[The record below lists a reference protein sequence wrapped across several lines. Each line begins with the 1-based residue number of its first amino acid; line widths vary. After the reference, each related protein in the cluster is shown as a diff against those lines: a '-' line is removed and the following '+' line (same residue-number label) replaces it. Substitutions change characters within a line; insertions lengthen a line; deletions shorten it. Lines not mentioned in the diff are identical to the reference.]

1 MAKKNSRNIF
11 LNDPTW
17 YKDAVIY
24 QVHVKS
30 YFDSNNDGVGDFPGL
45 VAKLDYIA
53 DLGVNAIWLLPF
65 YVSPMR
71 DDGYDIADYRAIEPT
86 YGTMGEVRHF
96 IQEAHKRGLRIITE
110 LVINHTSD
118 QHPWFQK
125 ARRAKKGSKARN
137 FYVWSDT
144 KQKYEG
150 TRIIFSDTENS
161 NWTWDPVAEQYFWH
175 RFYSNQPDLNFD
187 NPEVLKEVLSIMRFW
202 FDMGVDGLRLDAIPY
217 LVEREG
223 TSNENLPETHAV
235 LKTIRAELNE
245 HYPDRMLLAEANL
258 WPEDIMQYFGN
269 GDECHMAFHFP
280 LMPRMY
286 MALAQEDRFPIID
299 ILRQMPEIPE
309 NCQWAIFLRNHDEL
323 TLEMVT
329 DQERDYLWNHYA
341 NDKRARLNLG
351 IRRRLAPL
359 VERDR
364 RRIELLNSLLL
375 SMPGTPTIYYGDEI
389 GMGDNIFLG
398 DRHGVRTPMQW
409 TNDRNGGFSRADPAS
424 LTLPSI
430 MDPLYGFQVINVE
443 AQARD
448 AHSLL
453 NWTRRMLSVRKQQ
466 KAFGRGSLKM
476 LFPANRRILAYLRE
490 YTTADTNEIILCVAN
505 MSRAA
510 QAAELDLTSY
520 AGKIPIEMIGGTLF
534 PTITKLN
541 YQLTLPPYGFY
552 WFLLEDE
559 SKMRNW
565 SVVPPD
571 VMPEMPTIIIKI
583 NLMDIFSLPA
593 KTLLEGECLPKYLNN
608 RSWYPYWPGLAGEFH
623 FDHPVPFGE
632 EGELFAFAELQVN
645 NLAISDLRYHVAL
658 SFVPEHQA
666 STLTKQSAV
675 ARLRQK
681 RVAGLLADAFSVPE
695 FNRKLIADF
704 CRRAV
709 YKHENTEI
717 RFFLKSD
724 VPAIGEAQLNDIQ
737 MVLHQ
742 NHLLVIVGASLVIKP
757 VRAVNYGPY
766 PFREL
771 SDYLHAQG
779 YTNVIKMLGEVTRT
793 NEEGSTTLAIVQQ
806 YLADQGDAWQWTQNT
821 LERGFRDQTAAGSS
835 SMNEQAPALGE
846 LEEFAATT
854 GRRLGEMHMILAQPS
869 DNPEFGLKPADAKD
883 VNAWAGSIKNL
894 LQELIKLLKQHS
906 LAEVVEIS
914 KRLEDSFSTLVNCLD
929 ENIHQLESTPL
940 IRIHGNLHLG
950 QILVARG
957 DASFGDFDDAS
968 PAVLAASRHRATP
981 LKDVANILLSFDDAA
996 ASAVRHIGDADP
1008 LADMEQAKA
1017 LSVLYRHRVKTAF
1030 YKAYQQATAQFTSLW
1045 KEPDRVALALQYA
1058 SLESRVHQVMRTTAN
1073 PGLLQLRLH
1082 ELEEKLAQV
1091 CCKPE
1096 SLH

>member
-1 MAKKNSRNIF
+1 MAKKNNRAVF
-11 LNDPTW
+11 LNDPSW
-17 YKDAVIY
+17 YKDAIIY

-30 YFDSNNDGVGDFPGL
+30 YFDSNNDGIGDFRGL
-45 VAKLDYIA
+45 ISKLDYIA

-65 YVSPMR
+65 YPSPMR
-71 DDGYDIADYRAIEPT
+71 DDGYDIADYRAIEPS
-86 YGTMGEVRHF
+86 YGTMADARQF
-96 IQEAHKRGLRIITE
+96 FQEAHKRGIRVITE

-125 ARRAKKGSKARN
+125 ARRAKKDSKARN

-144 KQKYEG
+144 NQKYEG
-150 TRIIFSDTENS
+150 TRIVFSDTENS

-235 LKTIRAELNE
+235 LKAIRAELDAN
-245 HYPDRMLLAEANL
+245 YPDRMLLAEANL
-258 WPEDIMQYFGN
+258 WPEDIQQYFGN

-286 MALAQEDRFPIID
+286 IAIAQEDRFPIID

-329 DQERDYLWNHYA
+329 DQERDYLWNYYA

-424 LTLPSI
+424 LTLPAI
-430 MDPLYGFQVINVE
+430 MDPLYGFQSINVE

-466 KAFGRGSLKM
+466 KAFGRGALKM

-490 YTTADTNEIILCVAN
+490 YVSENTNEIILCVAN

-510 QAAELDLTSY
+510 QAAELDLSSY

-534 PTITKLN
+534 PAITKLN

-565 SVVPPD
+565 TVAPAD
-571 VMPEMPTIIIKI
+571 VMPEMPTLIIKN
-583 NLMDIFSLPA
+583 NLLDIFALPA
-593 KTLLEGECLPKYLNN
+593 KSLLESECLPTYLSN
-608 RSWYPYWPGLAGEFH
+608 RSWYAYWPGTG
-623 FDHPVPFGE
+623 
-632 EGELFAFAELQVN
+632 GELHLEREFALDNDTDIFALAEMQITNPAVN
-645 NLAISDLRYHVAL
+645 ATRYHLAL
-658 SFVPEHQA
+658 AFVPEHQA
-666 STLTKQSAV
+666 STLNKQSAL

-695 FNRKLIADF
+695 FNRKLIQYF
-704 CRRAV
+704 YQNQVLHQERG
-709 YKHENTEI
+709 EI

-724 VPAIGEAQLNDIQ
+724 APQINEAQLSDIQ
-737 MVLHQ
+737 MVAHQ

-757 VRAVNYGPY
+757 VRALSYGPY
-766 PFREL
+766 PFTEL
-771 SDYLHAQG
+771 SDYLHQQG
-779 YTNVIKMLGEVTRT
+779 YTNIIRMLGEMTRVD
-793 NEEGSTTLAIVQQ
+793 EQGSTVIAVIQQ
-806 YLADQGDAWQWTQNT
+806 YLADQGDAWEWTQNT
-821 LERGFRDQTAAGSS
+821 LERGFRDQTATAHSP
-835 SMNEQAPALGE
+835 MNDQTPALGE
-846 LEEFAATT
+846 LEDFAKIM
-854 GRRLGEMHMILAQPS
+854 GKRLGEMHMLLAQPS
-869 DNPEFGLKPADAKD
+869 VDTAFGVQHAEARQLD
-883 VNAWAGSIKNL
+883 AWAHAIRGVVL
-894 LQELIKLLKQHS
+894 ELIHLLKQHIDP
-906 LAEVVEIS
+906 AIQEIS
-914 KRLEDSFSTLVNCLD
+914 TRLEENFSSLEQCLN
-929 ENIHQLESTPL
+929 ENFHKLRSTPL

-968 PAVLAASRHRATP
+968 PGVLAASRVRASP
-981 LKDVANILLSFDDAA
+981 LKDVATLLLSFDDAA
-996 ASAVRHIGDADP
+996 AAAVRHIGDADP
-1008 LADMEQAKA
+1008 LADMEQAQSFT
-1017 LSVLYRHRVKTAF
+1017 LLYRHRVKTAF
-1030 YKAYQQATAQFTSLW
+1030 YQSYQAATAQLSSLW
-1045 KEPDRVALALQYA
+1045 DDPERVALVLQFSA
-1058 SLESRVHQVMRTTAN
+1058 LESRIQQILRAPPTV
-1073 PGLLQLRLH
+1073 GLLQTRLH

-1096 SLH
+1096 AQ